1 MARAG
6 RPRKPG
12 KRKPCGRR
20 SDSVVNAEAKR
31 NDPRSVVFEQPHRR
45 WLADAQRRDQQ
56 AESEIGRL
64 HLSGRISEAQYWAAD
79 RFRSIVAQFRL
90 VMATPMQ
97 TCTALGHVVANP
109 VDEDAWR
116 RGESG
121 TAERPESDEEMS
133 ERVLRQHSAVLDVLR
148 DMDDGK
154 EVSRALEDIII
165 YDKPCSMRSLLV
177 TRQGARTGVAMPE
190 RIIRNGE
197 LTLLRRGLTVLCR
210 LWHMEDDAT
219 GQKRPV
225 RVLGT
230 QQERQAWERAEK
242 EVHFVYTDD

>member
-1 MARAG
+1 M
-6 RPRKPG
+6 
-12 KRKPCGRR
+12 
-20 SDSVVNAEAKR
+20 
-31 NDPRSVVFEQPHRR
+31 VFDQPHRR

-64 HLSGRISEAQYWAAD
+64 HLSKQISEAQYWAAD
-79 RFRSIVAQFRL
+79 RYRSLVAQFRL

-121 TAERPESDEEMS
+121 KAERPESDEEMRK
-133 ERVLRQHSAVLDVLR
+133 RVLKQHGGVLGVLRELDDGREISRVLDAIVI
-148 DMDDGK
+148 DDRPCS
-154 EVSRALEDIII
+154 SRAL
-165 YDKPCSMRSLLV
+165 LV
-177 TRQGARTGVAMPE
+177 SRQGPRTGVAMPE
-190 RIIRNGE
+190 RIIRKGE
-197 LTLLRRGLTVLCR
+197 LTLLKRGLSALCG
-210 LWHMEDDAT
+210 LWHMQEDAA
-219 GQKRPV
+219 GHKRPV

-230 QQERQAWERAEK
+230 AQERQAWGREEK